1 MEWYLE
7 KKNMCKS
14 NIGEHNIKR
23 EREKGKVE
31 LQFLLVKDFYYTIL
45 K

>member
-1 MEWYLE
+1 MEWYIE
-7 KKNMCKS
+7 KKMGKS
-14 NIGEHNIKR
+14 NIGEYNIKR